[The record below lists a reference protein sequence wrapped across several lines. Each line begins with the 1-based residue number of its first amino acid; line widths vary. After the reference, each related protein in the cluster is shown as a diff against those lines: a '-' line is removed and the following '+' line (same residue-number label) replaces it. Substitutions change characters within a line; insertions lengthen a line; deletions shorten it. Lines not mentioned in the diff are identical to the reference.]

1 LVIDQSEAL
10 TAIDIN
16 TGRFTGSDSHENT
29 ILITNLESAVEI
41 VHQLKLRDIGG
52 IIIIDFIDMESAE
65 NREKV
70 FSTLKEA
77 LKKDKA
83 KTKVLPISEIG
94 LVEMTRKRNRENL
107 GRYLRTHCP
116 YCDGTARILS
126 PASVIYEIFREIDR
140 MVKSPKPPQNL
151 LLGLHPDVAEY
162 LEIEEIETYRSMER
176 LIKGTISLQ
185 TSEKFHY
192 EQFELLEL

>member
-1 LVIDQSEAL
+1 
-10 TAIDIN
+10 
-16 TGRFTGSDSHENT
+16 
-29 ILITNLESAVEI
+29 
-41 VHQLKLRDIGG
+41 
-52 IIIIDFIDMESAE
+52 DFIDMESAE

-70 FSTLKEA
+70 FRLLKNE

-107 GRYLRTHCP
+107 GRYLRIQCP
-116 YCDGTARILS
+116 YCDGSARILS
-126 PASVIYEIFREIDR
+126 PSSIIYEIFREIAR
-140 MVKSPKPPQNL
+140 LASGPKPPQNL
-151 LLGLHPDVAEY
+151 LLGLHSDIGGY
-162 LEIEEIETYRSMER
+162 LEVEEIETYRSMER

-185 TSEKFHY
+185 TSDKFHY